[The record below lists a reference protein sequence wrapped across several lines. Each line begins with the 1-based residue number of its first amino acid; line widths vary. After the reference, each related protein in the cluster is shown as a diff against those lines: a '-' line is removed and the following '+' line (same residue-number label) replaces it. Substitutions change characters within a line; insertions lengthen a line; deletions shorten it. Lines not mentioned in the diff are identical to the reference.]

1 MGGVGGG
8 EGGGEGG
15 GQEEGEKE
23 GRKRRSWGRRWKRR
37 RERDGQELPGNIHK
51 QITSRLAHTSSLSI
65 EPLSSN
71 GIDLINED
79 NRRGI
84 LSGQSEYVPYHTRP
98 LTQIFLHKF

>member
-1 MGGVGGG
+1 MGKEEEKEVDRRKERKRGGSVGVGG
-8 EGGGEGG
+8 EGGRGG
-15 GQEEGEKE
+15 
-23 GRKRRSWGRRWKRR
+23 
-37 RERDGQELPGNIHK
+37 ERDGRELPGNIHK

-71 GIDLINED
+71 GINLINED

-98 LTQIFLHKF
+98 FTQIFLHKF